1 MKYEVVIKV
10 GTVLIAKDKCEMKR
24 NASGDALVVGE
35 EYPINYV
42 DARNLAVESKIDKNH
57 LFSLESDA
65 HEYWGKYFD
74 IKKPLC

>member
-1 MKYEVVIKV
+1 MKDEDEIIV

-35 EYPINYV
+35 EYPVNYV
-42 DARNLAVESKIDKNH
+42 DARNLAIESKIDKSH
-57 LFSLESDA
+57 LFSLEKGD

-74 IKKPLC
+74 IKK